1 MLLKPKGIKLAAP
14 RALRRLK
21 CAIVPIAR
29 VTVVVSLVFSAVK
42 SGGKKKSQIDN
53 LN

>member
-42 SGGKKKSQIDN
+42 SGGKKKVKLTI
-53 LN
+53 